1 MSIFDNILGNWIQVV
16 DNKNNITVENYGFD
30 TGVIKGTTE
39 NHCVKCVAVNQCYFK
54 NEEDKK

>member
-39 NHCVKCVAVNQCYFK
+39 NHCVKCVAVNQMLF
-54 NEEDKK
+54 